1 MSNKTPENKYELGAS
16 SGKSGAKKNSN
27 ASDFFESC
35 TSFEVQRGAS
45 WDRPDFRYP
54 VDYSTGSMVIADL
67 GTHKLF
73 ELRMKAPLDSKNVY
87 VVAPGLSNSIWR
99 GWGNQGGPVT
109 IRPVF
114 DHHRIGKYVLE
125 FSAEGAISLMD
136 LFIAPYELTYFASYK
151 LNGEDYGQQDLLL
164 YYNEFYTLGFY
175 NSDEKFKFLESS
187 KVISV
192 SYPEGAPYDIDFI
205 EDEELVE
212 NTFGKSSLDGLSS
225 AKNKT
230 AKMGGGVKGLRVRYK
245 NPDNPYFGRIDVTLH
260 FQEGMVLKPPIEVV
274 KRVKV

>member
-1 MSNKTPENKYELGAS
+1 
-16 SGKSGAKKNSN
+16 
-27 ASDFFESC
+27 
-35 TSFEVQRGAS
+35 
-45 WDRPDFRYP
+45 
-54 VDYSTGSMVIADL
+54 MVIAGL
-67 GTHKLF
+67 GTHKQF
-73 ELRMKAPLDSKNVY
+73 ELTMKAPLDSKIVY
-87 VVAPGLSNSIWR
+87 LVGRGLGSSWYGFPNDQGAP
-99 GWGNQGGPVT
+99 VK
-109 IRPVF
+109 IRPDF
-114 DHHRIGKYVLE
+114 NEGSAGKYVLE
-125 FSAEGAISLMD
+125 FSAEGAEGAEGAISLMD
-136 LFIAPYELTYFASYK
+136 LFIAPRYLTNFVSYK

-175 NSDEKFKFLESS
+175 NLDEKYKFLESS

-225 AKNKT
+225 AKNKM

-260 FQEGMVLKPPIEVV
+260 FQEGMELKPPIEVV
-274 KRVKV
+274 KRVDV